1 MTIAEFQRR
10 GVVRLSLPASLRQIR
25 QPLGTERAQALGMSV
40 PAAIGATRGVRVGWL
55 ADTFAPLVEQ
65 RLGRSATTADVCFQ
79 IVIPH
84 SRERSCRYVEQL
96 DDADVGPSDAFA
108 SHCWG
113 ASFLDLVAALRH
125 VLEPD
130 QYVWIDI
137 FAVLQHEHTE
147 ELKAIKQGDL
157 DFAPVVQ
164 GCPMLILFGAHL
176 DSVEDMGEIE
186 VLTQKMHLV
195 PAEER
200 KRCAFLRVW
209 CLVELAAALAAALPV
224 VMLVGEADSQ
234 GKFEPDDGMLDNM
247 YYLVDIDLA
256 EATLASDVEKIFDE
270 IMPQVLGASSRSEC
284 VTRIN
289 ELAKGAV
296 NGAKQIMWYREVVQ
310 AAAGN
315 MAPLRALSRKEAH
328 QALRA
333 AASAGLL
340 SPMRE
345 LISMGVNVSQHS
357 IHRDEDTSFSPLSRL
372 RENDWN
378 VRKAIFDWRI
388 ARAGTLPL
396 TRAAQGGHTRAI
408 EVLLQAKADPNQELK
423 VQGATALHQA
433 AVGEHKGAME
443 VLLRAGANPNIAEP
457 VEGTTALV
465 QMAGA
470 GNCELLQLLLDA
482 KADLQHACMDGQT
495 GQPPN
500 RTLFPCS
507 PLGHSLTFCVP
518 AHSTPRCCLKQQ
530 DCGDRDVGR
539 QRIACGRTGQGGHDA
554 IPTSCK

>member
-1 MTIAEFQRR
+1 M
-10 GVVRLSLPASLRQIR
+10 PCLRQVVSDPAR
-25 QPLGTERAQALGMSV
+25 QRASERAQALGMSL

-55 ADTFAPLVEQ
+55 ADTFVPLVEQ
-65 RLGRSATTADVCFQ
+65 RLGRTATTADVCFQ

-113 ASFLDLVAALRH
+113 ASFLDLVAALIH
-125 VLEPD
+125 VLEPN

-164 GCPMLILFGAHL
+164 GCPMLILVGAHL
-176 DSVEDMGEIE
+176 GSVEDMGEEE
-186 VLTQKMHLV
+186 VHMQKVHLV

-234 GKFEPDDGMLDNM
+234 GEFVPNDGMLENM
-247 YYLVDIDLA
+247 YHLVDINRA
-256 EATLASDVEKIFDE
+256 EATVASDVERIFDE

-289 ELAKGAV
+289 ALAKGAV
-296 NGAKQIMWYREVVQ
+296 NGSQQIMWYREVVQ

-345 LISMGVNVSQHS
+345 LISMGVNVNQHS
-357 IHRDEDTSFSPLSRL
+357 NHRDDDSSFKPLSRL
-372 RENDWN
+372 RENHWN
-378 VRKAIFDWRI
+378 VREAILDWRI
-388 ARAGTLPL
+388 AQVGELPL
-396 TRAAQGGHTRAI
+396 TGAAAGGHTRAI
-408 EVLLQAKADPNQELK
+408 EVLLLAKAAPNQQLK
-423 VQGATALHQA
+423 VQGGTALEQA
-433 AVGEHKGAME
+433 AVGGHKDAME
-443 VLLRAGANPNIAEP
+443 VLLKAGADPNIADA
-457 VEGTTALV
+457 EGTTALV
-465 QMAGA
+465 QMAANGS
-470 GNCELLQLLLDA
+470 CELLQMLLDA
-482 KADLQHACMDGQT
+482 KADLQHACKDGQT
-495 GQPPN
+495 GQPLN
-500 RTLFPCS
+500 LTISPCS
-507 PLGHSLTFCVP
+507 PLVHSPNGFADVLCP
-518 AHSTPRCCLKQQ
+518 CAQHSTLLPQTTRLRRSRCW
-530 DCGDRDVGR
+530 
-539 QRIACGRTGQGGHDA
+539 
-554 IPTSCK
+554 

>member
-1 MTIAEFQRR
+1 MRTLRMLRMKMRGDVVLYRLLGVTSVIFTLGSERDLADPHQR
-10 GVVRLSLPASLRQIR
+10 AW
-25 QPLGTERAQALGMSV
+25 MSAT
-40 PAAIGATRGVRVGWL
+40 AAIGATRGVRVGWL

-65 RLGRSATTADVCFQ
+65 RLGRTATTADVCFQ

-113 ASFLDLVAALRH
+113 ASFLDLVAALSH

-130 QYVWIDI
+130 QYAWIDI

-164 GCPMLILFGAHL
+164 GCRMLILFGAHL
-176 DSVEDMGEIE
+176 DSVEDMGAEE
-186 VLTQKMHLV
+186 VQMQKVHLV
-195 PAEER
+195 PVEER

-224 VMLVGEADSQ
+224 VMLVGAADSQ
-234 GKFEPDDGMLDNM
+234 GKFEPNSDMLENM
-247 YYLVDIDLA
+247 YHLVDINLA
-256 EATLASDVEKIFDE
+256 EATVASDVEMIFEE
-270 IMPQVLGASSRSEC
+270 IMPKVLGASSRSEC

-289 ELAKGAV
+289 GLAKGAV
-296 NGAKQIMWYREVVQ
+296 NGAAQIMWYREVVQ

-315 MAPLRALSRKEAH
+315 MAPLQTLSQKDAH

-345 LISMGVNVSQHS
+345 LISMGVNVTRHS
-357 IHRDEDTSFSPLSRL
+357 VNRDRDTSFRLLSRL
-372 RENDWN
+372 RENDWD
-378 VRKAIFDWRI
+378 VREAIWDWRVD
-388 ARAGTLPL
+388 RVGELPL
-396 TRAAQGGHTRAI
+396 TQAASGGHTRAI
-408 EVLLQAKADPNQELK
+408 EVLLQAKADPNQQLR
-423 VQGATALHQA
+423 VQGGTALEQA

-443 VLLRAGANPNIAEP
+443 VLLQAGADPNIAAADD
-457 VEGTTALV
+457 GMTALA
-465 QMAGA
+465 QMAA
-470 GNCELLQLLLDA
+470 NGNCELLQLLLNA
-482 KADLQHACMDGQT
+482 KADLQHVCKDGQT
-495 GQPPN
+495 GQPPSESN
-500 RTLFPCS
+500 YTLCS
-507 PLGHSLTFCVP
+507 PFVHSPLYCVP
-518 AHSTPRCCLKQQ
+518 RTQHFTLL
-530 DCGDRDVGR
+530 R
-539 QRIACGRTGQGGHDA
+539 QITRLRRS
-554 IPTSCK
+554 SCW

>member
-1 MTIAEFQRR
+1 
-10 GVVRLSLPASLRQIR
+10 
-25 QPLGTERAQALGMSV
+25 MSV
-40 PAAIGATRGVRVGWL
+40 TGAAIGATRGVRVGWL

-65 RLGRSATTADVCFQ
+65 RLGRTATTADVCFQ

-113 ASFLDLVAALRH
+113 ASFLDLVAALSH

-130 QYVWIDI
+130 QYAWIDI

-164 GCPMLILFGAHL
+164 GCHMLILFGAHL
-176 DSVEDMGEIE
+176 DSVEDMGMEE
-186 VLTQKMHLV
+186 VQMQKVHLV
-195 PAEER
+195 PVEER

-224 VMLVGEADSQ
+224 VMLVGAADSQ
-234 GKFEPDDGMLDNM
+234 GKFEPNADMLENM
-247 YYLVDIDLA
+247 YHLVDINLA
-256 EATLASDVEKIFDE
+256 EATVASDVERIFEE
-270 IMPQVLGASSRSEC
+270 IMPKVLGASSRSEC

-289 ELAKGAV
+289 ALAKGAV
-296 NGAKQIMWYREVVQ
+296 NGAQEIMWCREVVQ

-315 MAPLRALSRKEAH
+315 MGALRALSQKDAH

-345 LISMGVNVSQHS
+345 LISLGVNVTRHS
-357 IHRDEDTSFSPLSRL
+357 VHRETDARVRLLSRL

-378 VRKAIFDWRI
+378 VREAIWDWRI
-388 ARAGTLPL
+388 DQVGQLPL
-396 TRAAQGGHTRAI
+396 TLAAAGGHTRAI
-408 EVLLQAKADPNQELK
+408 EVLLQAKADPNQQVK
-423 VQGATALHQA
+423 VQGGTALEQA

-443 VLLRAGANPNIAEP
+443 VLLQAGADPNIAT
-457 VEGTTALV
+457 VDDGMTALA
-465 QMAGA
+465 QTAAG
-470 GNCELLQLLLDA
+470 GNCELLQLLLNA
-482 KADLQHACMDGQT
+482 KADLQHVQKDGQT
-495 GQPPN
+495 GQATQSNYTPVQPFSP
-500 RTLFPCS
+500 FP
-507 PLGHSLTFCVP
+507 TFLCP
-518 AHSTPRCCLKQQ
+518 AHSTSPRCRK
-530 DCGDRDVGR
+530 
-539 QRIACGRTGQGGHDA
+539 
-554 IPTSCK
+554 

>member
-1 MTIAEFQRR
+1 
-10 GVVRLSLPASLRQIR
+10 
-25 QPLGTERAQALGMSV
+25 MSV

-55 ADTFAPLVEQ
+55 AGTFAPLVEQ
-65 RLGRSATTADVCFQ
+65 RLGRTATTADVCFQ
-79 IVIPH
+79 IVIPD
-84 SRERSCRYVEQL
+84 SRDRSCRYVEQL

-164 GCPMLILFGAHL
+164 GCRMLILVGAHL
-176 DSVEDMGEIE
+176 DSVEDMGQEE
-186 VLTQKMHLV
+186 VQLKKVHLV

-224 VMLVGEADSQ
+224 VMLVGAADAQ
-234 GKFEPDDGMLDNM
+234 GKFEPNDDMLDNM
-247 YYLVDIDLA
+247 YYLVDIDQA
-256 EATLASDVEKIFDE
+256 EATVASDVDKIFDE

-284 VTRIN
+284 VMRIN
-289 ELAKGAV
+289 ALAKGAV
-296 NGAKQIMWYREVVQ
+296 NGAEQIMWCREVVQ

-340 SPMRE
+340 DPMRE
-345 LISMGVNVSQHS
+345 LISMGVNVNQHS
-357 IHRDEDTSFSPLSRL
+357 HHRDIDSRFRPLSRL

-378 VRKAIFDWRI
+378 VREAISDWRL
-388 ARAGTLPL
+388 AQAGSLPL
-396 TRAAQGGHTRAI
+396 TRAAAGGHTRAI
-408 EVLLQAKADPNQELK
+408 EMLLHANADLNQQLK
-423 VQGATALHQA
+423 VVGGSALEQA

-443 VLLRAGANPNIAEP
+443 VLLRAGADANIADA
-457 VEGTTALV
+457 EGSTALE
-465 QMAGA
+465 QMAA
-470 GNCELLQLLLDA
+470 VGNCELLQLLLDA
-482 KADLQHACMDGQT
+482 KADLQHANKDGQT
-495 GQPPN
+495 GQPPKSN
-500 RTLFPCS
+500 YIPVQPSQSFP
-507 PLGHSLTFCVP
+507 TFCVP
-518 AHSTPRCCLKQQ
+518 AHSTPPCCLKQQ
-530 DCGDRDVGR
+530 DCGDRDAGR
-539 QRIACGRTGQGGHDA
+539 QRIACGRTGQGRHDA
-554 IPTSCK
+554 IPTSCS